1 MGTLTR
7 TSHISVALTAQV
19 AADVNVK
26 DHAALREAVSTLPAA
41 PGVYTFHGDAPHM
54 PLYIGKSVNLRSR
67 VLAHLRTPDEAR
79 MMGQTRRISHIRTS
93 GDLGAQLLEAQL
105 IKQQQP
111 LFNQRLRRNRQLC
124 AWQLTDGV
132 PRLVHA
138 NAVNFATTPHL
149 YGLYASRHAALDGL
163 MAMADEHGL
172 CHGALGLE
180 KLPPGK
186 PCFRYMVKRCSGVC
200 CGTEAMGAH
209 LSRLLGA
216 LDRLQVAC
224 WPHPGAVAVR
234 ETCPLDPTFHQFHVV
249 RNWCYLGSA
258 PTLAKARRLDR
269 VAAAF
274 DADGYKILCK
284 PLLQGIATVVPLY

>member
-1 MGTLTR
+1 MLIDQGGPCGGGTFP
-7 TSHISVALTAQV
+7 SALSP
-19 AADVNVK
+19 
-26 DHAALREAVSTLPAA
+26 LREAASALPAA
-41 PGVYTFHGDAPHM
+41 PGVYTFHGDAAHM

-67 VLAHLRTPDEAR
+67 VLAHLRAADEAR
-79 MMGQTRRISHIRTS
+79 MMGQTRRISHTRTA

-124 AWQLTDGV
+124 AWQLVDGV
-132 PRLVHA
+132 PRLAHA

-149 YGLYASRHAALDGL
+149 YGLYASRHAALEGL
-163 MAMADEHGL
+163 MALADQHGL

-186 PCFRYMVKRCSGVC
+186 PCFRHMVKRCAGAC
-200 CGTEAMGAH
+200 CGTEAMDAH
-209 LSRLLGA
+209 VARLLGA
-216 LDRLQVAC
+216 LQNLQVAC
-224 WPHPGAVAVR
+224 WPHPGAVAVQ
-234 ETCPLDPTFHQFHVV
+234 ETCPLDPAFHQFHVV
-249 RNWCYLGSA
+249 RNWCYLGST
-258 PTLAKARRLDR
+258 PTLTKARRLDR

-284 PLLQGIATVVPLY
+284 PLLQGTATVVPLV